1 MGGILAP
8 EVVLC
13 CVRELDKPE
22 PVSMP
27 ENELTVHIPPQQ
39 TDLEVQAEIIPSLS
53 SFWSEC
59 FITATESGEQP
70 FTEKQRDLL

>member
-1 MGGILAP
+1 MGGILPP
-8 EVVLC
+8 EVALC
-13 CVRELDKPE
+13 CARELDRPE
-22 PVSMP
+22 PVSML
-27 ENELTVHIPPQQ
+27 ENELTVHIPLLQ

-59 FITATESGEQP
+59 FITAAESGEQP